1 VRYDVHALKPMQRPG
16 LIRVVIGLVTALA
29 CVEVSVT
36 AQAPTTRSALPLT
49 VLSAEGRRGLAV
61 VLAGDQEMI
70 ALEDLAPIFDLTIR
84 EDTVA
89 RGVAVSHKGKT
100 IVLTAGQGLASV
112 AGRLVSLPAPVVRDG
127 RHWLVPLE
135 FISRA
140 LGPVYEAKVDLR
152 RSSRLVV
159 IGDLRV
165 PRIVARQELLGSESR
180 VTFEITPKTGHAIVP
195 QQGRLLVR
203 FESDFLDVT
212 VPTTGGQ
219 GPVQAIRVVDP
230 ATTIALELGPSYAS
244 FRASVVPADSPQ
256 GPMRLVIDVMTTA
269 APPPQ
274 LPQAVPRQEAPPPLA
289 SATPPGIRTIVID
302 PGHGGDET
310 GARGPAGNVEKDVT
324 LSVARR
330 LKSTIESRL
339 GLRVLMTRDGDE
351 TVSLDDRA
359 VLANSN
365 RADLFISLHAN
376 AAPRKNPR
384 GAEVFYLSTERAT
397 SEARGSVQQEL
408 PALGGGSR
416 EIEVILWEMA
426 QTRHLAQSAAFAE
439 LIEGELSN
447 RLKMSARPVQQAPF
461 RVLVGANMPAVLVE
475 MGFLSNPGEEK
486 QLVSAEYQ
494 NVVVQAIFDALVR
507 FRGQVERGEQVR
519 QSPSAAVRRPPS
531 CP

>member
-1 VRYDVHALKPMQRPG
+1 MRRPG
-16 LIRVVIGLVTALA
+16 LVRVVTGLVTALA
-29 CVEVSVT
+29 CVEVSLT
-36 AQAPTTRSALPLT
+36 AQAPAMRSAPPFT

-89 RGVAVSHKGKT
+89 RGVTVSHKGKT
-100 IVLTAGQGLASV
+100 IALTAGQGLASV
-112 AGRLVSLPAPVVRDG
+112 SGRLVSLPVPVVRDG
-127 RHWLVPLE
+127 RHWLVPVE

-140 LGPVYEAKVDLR
+140 LAPVYEAKVDVR
-152 RSSRLVV
+152 RSSRLVIV
-159 IGDLRV
+159 GDLRV
-165 PRIVARQELLGSESR
+165 PRVVARQELLGSESR
-180 VTFEITPKTGHAIVP
+180 ITFEITPKTGHAVVP

-230 ATTIALELGPSYAS
+230 ATTIALELGPSYGS
-244 FRASVVPADSPQ
+244 FRTSVLPADSPQ

-269 APPPQ
+269 APQPQ

-289 SATPPGIRTIVID
+289 SATPPGIRTVVID
-302 PGHGGDET
+302 PGHGGEET
-310 GARGPAGNVEKDVT
+310 GARGPAGNMEKDVT

-330 LKSTIESRL
+330 LKSVIESRL

-365 RADLFISLHAN
+365 RADLLISLHAN

-397 SEARGSVQQEL
+397 GEARGSSTPQEL

-447 RLKMSARPVQQAPF
+447 RLKMTARPVQQAPF

-475 MGFLSNPGEEK
+475 IGFLSNPEEEK
-486 QLVSAEYQ
+486 QLVSTAYQ

-507 FRGQVERGEQVR
+507 FRSQVERGEPIR
-519 QSPSAAVRRPPS
+519 KAPSAAGVRPPS